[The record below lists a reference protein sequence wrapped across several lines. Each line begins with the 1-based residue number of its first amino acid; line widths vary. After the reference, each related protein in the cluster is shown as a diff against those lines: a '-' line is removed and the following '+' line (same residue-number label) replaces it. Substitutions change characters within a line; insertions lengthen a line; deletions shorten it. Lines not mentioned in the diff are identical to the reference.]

1 MAINFPNSP
10 IVGQT
15 YTFNEKTWQWS
26 GSYWEVFSAQ
36 TGYVQGA
43 INVGGGEEIFK
54 EKSGNDLY
62 FRTLSGGS
70 NTTISTVGDVV
81 KVDVTIPADT
91 NTFVTGFT
99 YNNANTF
106 TIEQNDGSN
115 FSTSINTV
123 TGLTV
128 SGNLLVTD
136 NTTLSGLT
144 TVYGDTPTS
153 AAIRPGLN
161 NTYDLDQPSF

>member
-1 MAINFPNSP
+1 MCFPVT
-10 IVGQT
+10 I
-15 YTFNEKTWQWS
+15 E
-26 GSYWEVFSAQ
+26 
-36 TGYVQGA
+36 
-43 INVGGGEEIFK
+43 VGGGEEIFK

-70 NTTISTVGDVV
+70 NTTISTVGDLV

-115 FSTSINTV
+115 FSASINTV

-144 TVYGDTPTS
+144 TVYGDTP
-153 AAIRPGLN
+153 LLQLYN
-161 NTYDLDQPSF
+161 LV